1 MHTENQEKQDTS
13 SSKSINIAQ
22 GKISIDTKQS
32 KEILENIGQHAKDA
46 AQNIGQNIKECAVD
60 LFEKFGIKIENDKLE
75 IDLKQTKSYI
85 EELGAKIEHLLAK
98 LENDTRYQ
106 NRKK

>member
-13 SSKSINIAQ
+13 SSNSINIAQ

-32 KEILENIGQHAKDA
+32 KEILENIGQHAKDT
-46 AQNIGQNIKECAVD
+46 AQNIKDCAVD

-85 EELGAKIEHLLAK
+85 EEIGAKIENLLAK
-98 LENDTRYQ
+98 LENDTR
-106 NRKK
+106 RKK